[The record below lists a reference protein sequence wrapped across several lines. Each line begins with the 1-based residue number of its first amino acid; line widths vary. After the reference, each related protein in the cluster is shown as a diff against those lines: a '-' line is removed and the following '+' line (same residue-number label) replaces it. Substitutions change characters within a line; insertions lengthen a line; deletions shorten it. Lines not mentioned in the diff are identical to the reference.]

1 MVKRWFTV
9 GRMGSQARDDLVPA
23 LLAAT
28 GPRRTRTL
36 SSATA
41 HPEQIEAPEG
51 NEDQGARGQSQQ
63 HDNCFQHR
71 LTPLVSQKHAR
82 LSQFCHHSVAA
93 SAPTKPF
100 SGATKTSGNK
110 ERLIL
115 LVTKQGRPT
124 CNSSSISFGTS
135 HGTDSWPRSVSRR
148 RSNDR
153 ALRNDPRPG

>member
-9 GRMGSQARDDLVPA
+9 GRMGSQARDYLVPA

-51 NEDQGARGQSQQ
+51 NEDQGARAHAQQ
-63 HDNCFQHR
+63 QYDGFQHAR
-71 LTPLVSQKHAR
+71 ITPLVRPKHAR

-100 SGATKTSGNK
+100 SGATKTS
-110 ERLIL
+110 
-115 LVTKQGRPT
+115 
-124 CNSSSISFGTS
+124 
-135 HGTDSWPRSVSRR
+135 
-148 RSNDR
+148 
-153 ALRNDPRPG
+153 